1 MLMAFTLVAI
11 LIAVGL
17 FGGMLVMQVVGR
29 RLGEHERRL
38 DPDGKHD
45 GATAAEAAVVGLLGL
60 LVAFT
65 FSGAGSRFD
74 SRRNLIVDE
83 TNAIGTAYL
92 RIDLLPVDRQPQ
104 LRDLFRK
111 YVDARIAAYRAVP
124 DMDAVAAA
132 LAKGE
137 GLQRE
142 IWSAS
147 VAGARE
153 TGSTPAFTLLLPS
166 LNEMIDITTTRTAAA
181 RMHPPAVVYIILA
194 LLALV
199 AAIFAGYGMAGR
211 RVVSWIHRFGFA
223 LVITFAVYL
232 IINFEFP
239 RLGLMR
245 VEAYDQL
252 LVNLRRSMN

>member
-1 MLMAFTLVAI
+1 MAFTLVAI

-92 RIDLLPVDRQPQ
+92 RIDLLPADRQPQ

-124 DMDAVAAA
+124 DMARPLRRAIVPSTPTSPSNRWRHRRAPRSRAS
-132 LAKGE
+132 L
-137 GLQRE
+137 RR
-142 IWSAS
+142 WSATS
-147 VAGARE
+147 RTSRE
-153 TGSTPAFTLLLPS
+153 
-166 LNEMIDITTTRTAAA
+166 R
-181 RMHPPAVVYIILA
+181 
-194 LLALV
+194 
-199 AAIFAGYGMAGR
+199 
-211 RVVSWIHRFGFA
+211 
-223 LVITFAVYL
+223 
-232 IINFEFP
+232 
-239 RLGLMR
+239 
-245 VEAYDQL
+245 
-252 LVNLRRSMN
+252 